1 MENQNASNEAS
12 TEENQKKL
20 WMKWI
25 DWLKSWFFVLIVAIG
40 CVMWQHNIFGIATN
54 ETIRLIGRIVL
65 QLCAPIGTVMFVSG
79 LLGYLATKKVAGPDG
94 EITGSKEWVW
104 CSSYGLMLILC
115 RFLFI
120 SMDNAIAFVT
130 GIFQISGVCMVLLG
144 MGSSIKTKKILKENV
159 AHILGGL
166 VLFFAPFLMCIL
178 GLW

>member
-1 MENQNASNEAS
+1 MENQNISKETSAGEK
-12 TEENQKKL
+12 QKKS
-20 WMKWI
+20 WMKWL
-25 DWLKSWFFVLIVAIG
+25 DWLKSWIFVLVVATG

-54 ETIRLIGRIVL
+54 GAILSIGRMML
-65 QLCAPIGTVMFVSG
+65 QLCVPIGTVMFVYG
-79 LLGYLATKKVAGPDG
+79 LLGYLAAKKAAKPDG
-94 EITGSKEWVW
+94 EITGSKKWVW

-166 VLFFAPFLMCIL
+166 ALFFAPFLMCIL